1 MFYELI
7 NSFYKKTG
15 VPVLLNTS
23 FNIQEPIV
31 YSPIDA
37 INTYFRS
44 NVDFLCIGNYLCN
57 TEWKKINLK
66 SKKL

>member
-1 MFYELI
+1 MNLMFYELI

-44 NVDFLCIGNYLCN
+44 NVDFYVLETIYVILNGR
-57 TEWKKINLK
+57 
-66 SKKL
+66 KLI